1 MDQGTFLSRTLWEFF
16 EASAF
21 TDVTLACKDG
31 EVSAHSPI
39 IAAVFPKSGSTF
51 FSANFER
58 PQRLLMPD
66 FRFLSFSFFDVT
78 LSLLCLYKSSRLEPT
93 FYEAQMYKCIKA
105 PLSQVGRSERVP
117 PRALP

>member
-51 FSANFER
+51 FLANFER

-93 FYEAQMYKCIKA
+93 FCEAQMNKGSIVAGWPK
-105 PLSQVGRSERVP
+105 
-117 PRALP
+117 